1 MAAWT
6 AANISELVLM
16 SSNHSRSSSD
26 LAPPLVNRRDLRH
39 DVDAGGQPAFHQ
51 TAPDFAGFFV
61 TAYCA
66 KYDLFASHI
75 KSAVGRRWEFVKDP
89 ASKGRSMLTQIKFG
103 TSGWRA
109 VMAEEFTFANVRRAV
124 EGIARYVVL
133 QKPQGARVIVGRD
146 PRFLG
151 ETFCSMAAEILA
163 AHGITPLVV
172 AEPAPT
178 PAFAYAV
185 IQSKAD
191 GVINFT
197 ASHNPPEYNGIKF
210 STPDGCPALPEVTK
224 KIEAEIV
231 AGDNPPSTMEA
242 ASADKGTLDPKPM
255 YLKRL
260 GEIIDLEAI
269 RKAGVRVAFDPMW
282 GAARGY
288 SDELLRSAGADVAT
302 VHDYRDVLFG
312 GHAPEPDDHLLEDLR
327 IKMRETGAQIGIATD
342 GDADRFGIVDGDGT
356 FLQPNYVIALLFDY
370 LVESRG
376 WKNGVAKSVA
386 TTNLINALA
395 EKHGVE
401 LYETPVGFKYIG
413 ELIMQDKIAIG
424 GEESAGLSIRHHVP
438 EKDGLLAGL
447 LCCEAVAKRGKPL
460 GEQLKAISNQVG
472 SYYPQ
477 RENFRLTPEVKG
489 KFTEKLRVDPKEFVG
504 HSVSQVVRTDGLKLL
519 FDDGSWVCYRLSG
532 TEPVVRV
539 YTEARSER
547 GSEKLSTAA
556 KNWIFE

>member
-1 MAAWT
+1 M
-6 AANISELVLM
+6 
-16 SSNHSRSSSD
+16 
-26 LAPPLVNRRDLRH
+26 
-39 DVDAGGQPAFHQ
+39 PA
-51 TAPDFAGFFV
+51 
-61 TAYCA
+61 
-66 KYDLFASHI
+66 
-75 KSAVGRRWEFVKDP
+75 
-89 ASKGRSMLTQIKFG
+89 QIKFG

-124 EGIARYVVL
+124 GGIARYVAS

-163 AHGITPLVV
+163 GQGITPLVV
-172 AEPAPT
+172 TEPAPT

-185 IQSKAD
+185 IQNKAD

-231 AGDNPPSTMEA
+231 AGDQT
-242 ASADKGTLDPKPM
+242 ASASDPASTPAAAQTLDPKPS

-260 GEIIDLEAI
+260 GEIVDLEAI
-269 RKAGVRVAFDPMW
+269 RKAGVKVAFDPMW

-288 SDELLRSAGADVAT
+288 SDELLRSAGVEVAT
-302 VHDYRDVLFG
+302 VHDHRDVLFG

-327 IKMRETGAQIGIATD
+327 VKMRETGAQIGIATD
-342 GDADRFGIVDGDGT
+342 GDADRFGIVDADGT

-370 LVESRG
+370 LVESRR

-395 EKHGVE
+395 EAHGVE
-401 LYETPVGFKYIG
+401 LHETPVGFKYIG

-447 LCCEAVAKRGKPL
+447 LCCESVAKRGKSL
-460 GEQLKAISNQVG
+460 GEQLKALSNQVG
-472 SYYPQ
+472 SYYPK
-477 RENFRLTPEVKG
+477 RENFRLTPEVKE
-489 KFTEKLRVDPKEFVG
+489 KFTEKLRFDPREFIG
-504 HSVSQVVRTDGLKLL
+504 HPVSQVVRTDGLKLV
-519 FDDGSWVCYRLSG
+519 FSDGSWVCYRLSG

-547 GSEKLSTAA
+547 GLEKLSTAA